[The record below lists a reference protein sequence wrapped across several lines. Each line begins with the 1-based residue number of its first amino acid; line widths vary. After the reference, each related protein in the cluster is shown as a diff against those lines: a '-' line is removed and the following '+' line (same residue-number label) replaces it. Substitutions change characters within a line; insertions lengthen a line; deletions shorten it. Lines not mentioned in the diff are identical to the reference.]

1 MTFGQTIAAARKELG
16 ISQRE
21 LASRV
26 LKEDGV
32 PISAQYLNDIERER
46 RNPPGDH
53 LLEQFAK
60 ELGLD
65 NDYLFFLSGKLPSD
79 VRAAGTNPKKVQEAF
94 KAFRRSI
101 GGKQ

>member
-1 MTFGQTIAAARKELG
+1 MTFGQTISAARKELG

-26 LKEDGV
+26 VKEDGV

-46 RNPPGDH
+46 RNAPGEH

-60 ELGLD
+60 ELDLEI
-65 NDYLFFLSGKLPSD
+65 DYLFFLSGRLPSD
-79 VRAAGTNPKKVQEAF
+79 MQNAGTSPKKVQEAF
-94 KAFRRSI
+94 KAFRRTI
-101 GGKQ
+101 RGKQ

>member
-1 MTFGQTIAAARKELG
+1 MTFGQTIATARKELG

-26 LKEDGV
+26 VKEDGV

-46 RNPPGDH
+46 RNAPGEH

-60 ELGLD
+60 ELDLD
-65 NDYLFFLSGKLPSD
+65 IDYLFFLSGKLPPD
-79 VRAAGTNPKKVQEAF
+79 MRNAGTSPKKVQEAF
-94 KAFRRSI
+94 KAFRRTI
-101 GGKQ
+101 RGKQ

>member
-46 RNPPGDH
+46 RNAPGEH
-53 LLEQFAK
+53 LLQQFAI

-65 NDYLFFLSGKLPSD
+65 IDYLFFLSGKLPSD
-79 VRAAGTNPKKVQEAF
+79 MRDAGTSPKKVQEAF
-94 KAFRRSI
+94 KAFRRTI
-101 GGKQ
+101 GRKQ

>member
-1 MTFGQTIAAARKELG
+1 MTFGQTIAATRKELD

-21 LASRV
+21 LASRI

-60 ELGLD
+60 ELELD

-79 VRAAGTNPKKVQEAF
+79 VRAAGTSPKKVQEAF
-94 KAFRRSI
+94 KAFRRTI
-101 GGKQ
+101 GGK